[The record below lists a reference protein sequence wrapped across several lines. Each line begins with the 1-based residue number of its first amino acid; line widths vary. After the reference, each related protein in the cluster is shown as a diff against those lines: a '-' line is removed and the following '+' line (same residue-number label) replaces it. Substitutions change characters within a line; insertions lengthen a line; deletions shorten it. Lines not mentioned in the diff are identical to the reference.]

1 MVADDRGDANGT
13 ACIRSYHD
21 GGAAPRRY
29 KRGAERSHRT
39 TVRPGA
45 AAIGLFEVRCRSGI
59 PQKDRCDAAGRS
71 FGSEDGAS
79 ERVWQMIRRVRSGAS
94 KTTAANSP
102 DKDPAKNPGM
112 APTGPAG
119 HSHTELPQRIG
130 QCTPRNSPPPSV

>member
-1 MVADDRGDANGT
+1 MVADYRGDANGT

-21 GGAAPRRY
+21 GRAAPRRY

-45 AAIGLFEVRCRSGI
+45 AAIGLFEVRRRSGI

-102 DKDPAKNPGM
+102 DTDPAKSPGM
-112 APTGPAG
+112 APTDLA
-119 HSHTELPQRIG
+119 SH
-130 QCTPRNSPPPSV
+130 SPPHTPPPLLPANPPTP